1 MSAGQFRRQWLYSPA
16 AQPQYSKFRK
26 VVKFMQKFRIGSL
39 LCGLALMAVA
49 GAAQADTNYSL
60 DLSGFNGGLG
70 TYHVNVASS
79 SPTSW
84 RINQLI
90 SNPTSNAGGNPNS
103 DADMVRMWFYDISVA
118 QVLANGGEGSAA
130 NASHLIGVAGVPFT
144 PAAAMGFGTGGIDG
158 ARTNWS
164 ADAGFSGTIEWLG
177 TPGTHVLRD
186 GSNDFAMKAGT
197 YFNLANASALSFAVQ
212 VNEQRT
218 YGAVSG
224 VTPEAGSFALLL
236 PGLIPL
242 GIGLRRRAMRNK
254 A

>member
-1 MSAGQFRRQWLYSPA
+1 
-16 AQPQYSKFRK
+16 
-26 VVKFMQKFRIGSL
+26 
-39 LCGLALMAVA
+39 MAVA

-60 DLSGFNGGLG
+60 DLQGFNGGLG
-70 TYHVNVASS
+70 TYHVNVSS
-79 SPTSW
+79 SSATTW
-84 RINQLI
+84 RIDQLI

-103 DADMVRMWFYDISVA
+103 DADMVRLWFYDIGVA

-130 NASHLIGVAGVPFT
+130 NASHLIGSIGFDN
-144 PAAAMGFGTGGIDG
+144 AAPPGFGTGGIDAG
-158 ARTNWS
+158 RTNWS
-164 ADAGFSGTIEWLG
+164 SDAGFSGTIEWLG
-177 TPGTHVLRD
+177 TPATHVLRD
-186 GSNDFAMKAGT
+186 GSNDFAMKAGVHVV
-197 YFNLANASALSFAVQ
+197 LANASAQSFAVQ

-236 PGLIPL
+236 PGLVPL